1 MIDFKREVTPD
12 GIAIVSLEGWL
23 EEFSCPYFAGC
34 MRDLSDDGYDEIIID
49 CTGLGLISS
58 SCLGSL
64 IRSNKRAKRG
74 NVTISLANVSSA
86 PLEVIGFLGL
96 NKLFGIHASV
106 EAALSRA
113 RKRREKRPSIAHQS
127 TAA

>member
-1 MIDFKREVTPD
+1 MIDFNREITDD

-49 CTGLGLISS
+49 CSSLGLISS

-64 IRSNKRAKRG
+64 IRSNKRAQRKD
-74 NVTISLANVSSA
+74 VTISLANVSSA
-86 PLEVIGFLGL
+86 PMEVIGFLGL
-96 NKLFGIHASV
+96 RKLFGIHPSV

-113 RKRREKRPSIAHQS
+113 RKRRKSRPVSQQS